1 MEKIAIVTDSSCDAS
16 DAELAEMG
24 VTCVHLHVEKADGT
38 PFPEDNSPENIE
50 AFYDYISQC
59 KDLPSTSCPPPAA
72 FSEIYSRLANEGF
85 TRIISLHMPHAMSAT
100 VDVAQIAAQS
110 SPIPVDVID
119 TQCNTVGQYLFVR
132 RIAQLCQA
140 GATREELLEEI
151 EEITGKTSVCFMLD
165 TLKCIVKGGRT
176 GKAVGLAAM
185 LLNIKP
191 LLTVD
196 PTGEVDIF
204 GKTKSIKRAASKL
217 ADYYLKLQEK
227 FGPLEC
233 CFVHTRNLP
242 GVNLLR
248 EALLERNVNLL
259 EVGVRQAGPVIT
271 THVCTG
277 CFGFAYI
284 PRAKV

>member
-24 VTCVHLHVEKADGT
+24 VVCVHLNVQKADGT
-38 PFPEDNSPENIE
+38 PFPEDNSSENIE
-50 AFYDYISQC
+50 AFYDYISEC
-59 KDLPSTSCPPPAA
+59 KDLPSTSCPPPTA
-72 FSEIYSRLANEGF
+72 FSQVYSKLADEGF
-85 TRIISLHMPHAMSAT
+85 THIISLHMPHAMSAT
-100 VDVAQIAAQS
+100 VDVAGIAAKE
-110 SPIPVDVID
+110 SPLPVDVID

-132 RIAQLCQA
+132 RVAQLRNA
-140 GATREELLEEI
+140 GATRAELLEAI
-151 EEITGKTSVCFMLD
+151 EELIGKTSVCFMLD
-165 TLKCIVKGGRT
+165 TLKCLVKGGRT
-176 GKAVGLAAM
+176 GKAVGLAAT

-196 PTGEVDIF
+196 PTGEVDMF
-204 GKTKSIKRAASKL
+204 GKTKSVKRAASKL
-217 ADYYLKLQEK
+217 ADHYLKLQDK

-248 EALLERNVNLL
+248 EALLERNVDLL

-284 PRAKV
+284 PRATV

>member
-1 MEKIAIVTDSSCDAS
+1 MQRIAIVTDSSVDAS

-24 VTCVHLHVEKADGT
+24 VSCVHMHVIEADGT
-38 PFPEDNSPENIE
+38 PFPEDNTPENIE
-50 AFYDYISQC
+50 AYYDYIENC
-59 KDLPSTSCPPPAA
+59 DELPSTSSPSPLA
-72 FSEIYSRLANEGF
+72 FADEYSRLAREGY
-85 TRIISLHMPHAMSAT
+85 THIISLHMPEAMSAT
-100 VDVAQIAAQS
+100 VNVARMAAQS
-110 SPIPVDVID
+110 APIPVEAID

-132 RIAQLCQA
+132 RIATLRNA
-140 GATREELLEEI
+140 GASFQSLLDSCHELI
-151 EEITGKTSVCFMLD
+151 GKASVCFMLD
-165 TLKCIVKGGRT
+165 TLKNIVKGGRT

-196 PTGEVDIF
+196 PSGEVDIF
-204 GKTKSIKRAASKL
+204 GKAKSIKRAAAKL
-217 ADYYLKLQEK
+217 ADRYERLQEK

-242 GVNLLR
+242 GVDLLR
-248 EALLERNVNLL
+248 SCLLERGIDLL

-271 THVCTG
+271 THVSVG

-284 PRAKV
+284 PRMA